1 MAAYIYKRFKFFDV
15 EFADKFAA
23 PIATL
28 KIENLGAFKK
38 DKERVYQLLETYE
51 ALK

>member
-23 PIATL
+23 ATATL
-28 KIENLGAFKK
+28 KNRKFWCF
-38 DKERVYQLLETYE
+38 
-51 ALK
+51 